1 MAARRT
7 INAINWSAIA
17 ERLAEVDKPIFAS
30 FRSKSDGYLR
40 RMNEFPE
47 KVPAID
53 WATYKKSI
61 PKGSL
66 VDEFQKQ
73 YEALKIPVPAD
84 NYTSIVEGQEK
95 EAMEHVRNFITES
108 NRRIESYKAEIEKIG
123 KMLPFEQMTMEDF
136 AETYPEVAWSPE
148 KPTIWPHFP
157 EWQPGDEPEPIP
169 KAEH

>member
-1 MAARRT
+1 
-7 INAINWSAIA
+7 
-17 ERLAEVDKPIFAS
+17 
-30 FRSKSDGYLR
+30 
-40 RMNEFPE
+40 MNEFPE

-95 EAMEHVRNFITES
+95 EAV
-108 NRRIESYKAEIEKIG
+108 
-123 KMLPFEQMTMEDF
+123 
-136 AETYPEVAWSPE
+136 
-148 KPTIWPHFP
+148 
-157 EWQPGDEPEPIP
+157 
-169 KAEH
+169 